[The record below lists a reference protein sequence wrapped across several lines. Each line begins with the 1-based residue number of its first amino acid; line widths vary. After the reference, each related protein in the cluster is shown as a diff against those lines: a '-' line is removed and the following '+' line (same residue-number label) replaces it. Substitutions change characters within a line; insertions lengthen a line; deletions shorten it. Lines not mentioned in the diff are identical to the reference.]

1 MNADNRER
9 SAVIDPAAARRILI
23 RGGRVYGHDGDVHQP
38 ALADILIAGDTIERL
53 GQNLWGDIGA
63 EIIDA
68 TGKLVVPGFV
78 NAHYHSH
85 DVMAKGLFEEMP
97 FDIWTLHSNPSNY
110 GPRSVEEVRLRTLV
124 GAAESLRNGIT
135 TIQDFLTVVPQD
147 EGVVDTVLSA
157 YEEAG
162 IRVVFAIAARDRAA
176 LDIAPFMPPDLPE
189 AIRRRIAGSDRKA
202 KDELDFIAAQIKRL
216 GLRPTP
222 RQTWALA
229 PSAPQRCSRELLE
242 GIAALSRTHDLPVLT
257 HVYETRIQAAA
268 ARQQPSRSSL
278 LDTLALAGLL
288 TEKLGIVHGVWLTAH
303 EIAQIAEAGSC
314 VVHNPVSNL
323 KLKSGVA
330 PVLDLLRA
338 GVDIALG
345 CDNYS
350 CAETQNIFIAMRL
363 LCLLPAVTDPEPG
376 PVDAAYAVRA
386 ATLAGARAVGLSRAT
401 GAIRPGMK
409 ADLIILDLNEPAFV
423 PFNSAARQIVFSES
437 GRAVETVLVGG
448 RVVVRGGKLVTVDE
462 AALAAAVENV
472 APAFRRDAQA
482 LAARNVDLAAP
493 LLSASREAWK
503 VPLGFERYVGR
514 GRVRCGEDPSR

>member
-1 MNADNRER
+1 MIN
-9 SAVIDPAAARRILI
+9 PAAAPRILI
-23 RGGRVYGHDGDVHQP
+23 QGGRVYHHDGDVHQP
-38 ALADILIAGDTIERL
+38 AVADILVAGDIIERL
-53 GQNLWGDIGA
+53 GQNLPADDGT

-68 TGKLVVPGFV
+68 AGKLVVPGFV

-97 FDIWTLHSNPSNY
+97 FDIWAVHSNPSNY
-110 GPRSVEEVRLRTLV
+110 GPRSLEEVRLRTLI

-135 TIQDFLTVVPQD
+135 TIQDFLTVVPQ
-147 EGVVDTVLSA
+147 EEAVVDTVLSA

-176 LDIAPFMPPDLPE
+176 LDIAPFLPADLPE
-189 AIRRRIAGSDRKA
+189 AIRTRVAGADRKA
-202 KDELDFIAAQIKRL
+202 KDELDFVAGEIKRL

-222 RQTWALA
+222 QQTWALA
-229 PSAPQRCSRELLE
+229 PSAPQRCSHELLE
-242 GIAALSRTHDLPVLT
+242 GVAALSRMHDLPVLT
-257 HVYETRIQAAA
+257 HVYETRVQAAA
-268 ARQQPSRSSL
+268 ARRQPSDSSL
-278 LDTLALAGLL
+278 LDVLALAGLL
-288 TEKLGIVHGVWLTAH
+288 TEKLGIVHGVWLTAR
-303 EIAQIAEAGSC
+303 EIAQIAEAGAC
-314 VVHNPVSNL
+314 VIHNPVSNL

-330 PVLDLLRA
+330 PILDLHRA

-386 ATLAGARAVGLSRAT
+386 ATIAGARAVGLT
-401 GAIRPGMK
+401 GAIGAIKPGMK

-423 PFNSAARQIVFSES
+423 PFNSAARQVVFSEC

-448 RVVVRGGKLVTVDE
+448 RPVVRSRKLVTVDE
-462 AALAAAVENV
+462 TALAAAVEKV

-482 LAARNVDLAAP
+482 LAGRNADLVAP
-493 LLSASREAWK
+493 LLNANREAWK
-503 VPLGFERYVGR
+503 VPLGFERYIGR
-514 GRVRCGEDPSR
+514 GPR